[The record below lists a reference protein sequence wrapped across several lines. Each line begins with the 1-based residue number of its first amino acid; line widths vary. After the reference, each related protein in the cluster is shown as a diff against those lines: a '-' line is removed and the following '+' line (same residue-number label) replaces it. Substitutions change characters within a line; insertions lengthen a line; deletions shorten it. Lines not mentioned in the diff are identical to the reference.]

1 MSITQQI
8 LAKLKPEAKP
18 YEVRDERIKGFMVR
32 VQPSGHKSFIVEY
45 ARGKRLTI
53 GNADVLTLTQARQ
66 SAVEV
71 LGQYA
76 QGKDPAKERK
86 AARADSLR
94 DFLESH
100 YRPWAEANQR
110 RRTDT
115 VGRVKACFPDLLD
128 KKLSEVTPWLIEK
141 HRQDR
146 QKQGISPSTVNR
158 DVAALKAVLGKA
170 EKWGA
175 VAANP
180 LKGLGMA
187 KLDRAGVVRFLAPDE
202 ERRLWAALATAPDY
216 LQIMVTVSLHT
227 GIRRGEL
234 FSLEWRDIDLDRRAL
249 TVRGEISKTHQ
260 TRHIPLNETVSAALI
275 GWKAQPDNGAGLV
288 FRSKDGK
295 RFDNARKSFSS
306 LLTAAGIESF
316 RWHDMRHHFASKLV
330 MAGVDLSTVQD
341 LMGHH
346 DPKIT
351 RIYAHLSPEHKAAAV
366 AKLVAA

>member
-1 MSITQQI
+1 MPTGAFAWPAG
-8 LAKLKPEAKP
+8 LVFGAGE
-18 YEVRDERIKGFMVR
+18 E
-32 VQPSGHKSFIVEY
+32 H
-45 ARGKRLTI
+45 
-53 GNADVLTLTQARQ
+53 GNTFTASRQ
-66 SAVEV
+66 SAVEI
-71 LGQYA
+71 LGQFA

-86 AARADSLR
+86 TARADTLGA
-94 DFLESH
+94 FLESH

-115 VGRVKACFPDLLD
+115 VGRVSSCFPDLLD
-128 KKLSEVTPWLIEK
+128 KKLSDITPWLLEK
-141 HRQDR
+141 YRQDR
-146 QKQGISPSTVNR
+146 QKQGISPNTVNR

-170 EKWGA
+170 EKWGT

-187 KLDRAGVVRFLAPDE
+187 KLDRVGVVRFLAPDE
-202 ERRLWAALATAPDY
+202 ESRLWTALEAAPDY
-216 LQIMVTVSLHT
+216 LQTMVTVSLHT

-234 FSLEWRDIDLDRRAL
+234 FALEWRDIDLDRRVL
-249 TVRGEISKTHQ
+249 TVRGETSKTHQ
-260 TRHIPLNETVSAALI
+260 TRHIPLNETAWTALA
-275 GWKAQPDNGAGLV
+275 GWKQKAAEAGLV
-288 FRSKDGK
+288 FCSKGGK
-295 RFDNARKSFSS
+295 SFTNARKSFAS
-306 LLTAAGIESF
+306 LLASADIESF

-366 AKLVAA
+366 DKLVT